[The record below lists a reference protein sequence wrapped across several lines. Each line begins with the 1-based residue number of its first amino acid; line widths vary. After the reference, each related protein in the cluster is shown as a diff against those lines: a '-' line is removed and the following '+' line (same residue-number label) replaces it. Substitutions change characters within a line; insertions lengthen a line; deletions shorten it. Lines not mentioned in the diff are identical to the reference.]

1 MKKVLCLLMIA
12 VLCLSLVACNNSQSP
27 DASDDTA
34 DGAPSFIGMTY
45 DDVINTPIYTE
56 KYTIEKSEQYSD
68 TVEAG
73 IITDQSPRPGQSM
86 RSNVIRVVVSKGP
99 RYATTATT
107 QALNKR
113 VPRVTGQSVEEAAD
127 ELKQKGFVFN
137 EDNVVYVNNSEYERG
152 VVLSQEPENGKYALT
167 GTEVVL
173 TVSSG
178 YVNATVS
185 VYFPQEERTVDLEVY
200 VDGKK
205 QAASDLGVSLTNLL
219 MMDLQSFSFT
229 PRVPKN
235 SYKLDIRMSPSG
247 TKQFQAYASYTVNG
261 KTGEVTQNGTYTLP
275 R

>member
-1 MKKVLCLLMIA
+1 MKKVLCLLIIA
-12 VLCLSLVACNNSQSP
+12 IFCLSLTACSNNASP
-27 DASDDTA
+27 ETSNDATE
-34 DGAPSFIGMTY
+34 GAPSFIGMAY
-45 DDVINTPIYTE
+45 NDVLSTPIYAET
-56 KYTIEKSEQYSD
+56 YTIEKSEQYSD
-68 TVEAG
+68 TVEMG

-113 VPRVTGQSVEEAAD
+113 VPRVTNQSVEEAAD
-127 ELKQKGFVFN
+127 DLKKKGFIFN
-137 EDNVVYVNNSEYERG
+137 EDNIIYINNSDYERG
-152 VVLSQEPENGKYALT
+152 VVLSQEPESGKYALT
-167 GTEVVL
+167 GSEVVL

-178 YVNATVS
+178 YVDATIA

-229 PRVPKN
+229 TRVQKS
-235 SYKLDIRMSPSG
+235 SYKVDIHLSPSG

>member
-1 MKKVLCLLMIA
+1 MSFFSVVCFHLA
-12 VLCLSLVACNNSQSP
+12 EQ
-27 DASDDTA
+27 DA
-34 DGAPSFIGMTY
+34 
-45 DDVINTPIYTE
+45 
-56 KYTIEKSEQYSD
+56 
-68 TVEAG
+68 
-73 IITDQSPRPGQSM
+73 
-86 RSNVIRVVVSKGP
+86 VVVEGLARVFTELFEQVVHSHPAALLALDVEDDAARIHHQGAVAQLQCLVHVVGDHQAGDLLF
-99 RYATTATT
+99 RYN
-107 QALNKR
+107 AL
-113 VPRVTGQSVEEAAD
+113 GQFQHLFGGGGVQRGGVLVE
-127 ELKQKGFVFN
+127 
-137 EDNVVYVNNSEYERG
+137 
-152 VVLSQEPENGKYALT
+152 QEPENGKYALT

-229 PRVPKN
+229 TRVQKN
-235 SYKLDIRMSPSG
+235 SYKVDIRMSPSG